1 MCRFH
6 DLDIVHCFSTYGQRS
21 PINYMLHIPASALS
35 MQASIVPNSPR
46 RPIHKPSNPFS
57 PSHLNFIHSLNIPAP
72 VFSYH
77 SLSPLSSSSSI
88 LPASFHCTT
97 MPGDLLEGRYIRLEG
112 ESLHNFSYLFRDL
125 HPLSTVVSGKNIK
138 VPSWRIP
145 ACIYVS
151 INLDSS
157 RRWKSA
163 IGILSSDESMSWAD
177 TVTYKFM
184 ETFRY
189 NPGTNLFL

>member
-1 MCRFH
+1 
-6 DLDIVHCFSTYGQRS
+6 
-21 PINYMLHIPASALS
+21 MLHIPASALS

-57 PSHLNFIHSLNIPAP
+57 PSHLNFIHSLNIPTP

-77 SLSPLSSSSSI
+77 SLCPLSSSSSI

-97 MPGDLLEGRYIRLEG
+97 MPGDLLEGRYIRLE
-112 ESLHNFSYLFRDL
+112 
-125 HPLSTVVSGKNIK
+125 VVSGKNIK